1 MTTLTIFV
9 SSPGD
14 VQNERAIV
22 GKVVERLQARFWS
35 FIRLELILWEK
46 KALRATA
53 HFNDV
58 LALLSRNNSIQKMV
72 SPSNQGQN
80 GNLPMH
86 LIATKNLFEKVEKMM
101 RNQIFCSTVD

>member
-35 FIRLELILWEK
+35 FIRLVTKPSECDIVLGVLWNRLGTPLPKQFDTEDGKSFQSGTEKTVLTHVLFLLIRGFKSLK
-46 KALRATA
+46 KT
-53 HFNDV
+53 
-58 LALLSRNNSIQKMV
+58 
-72 SPSNQGQN
+72 
-80 GNLPMH
+80 
-86 LIATKNLFEKVEKMM
+86 
-101 RNQIFCSTVD
+101 